1 MTFGARYLDD
11 ALVGPGGEPLGPFE
25 MVFGIVFLSM
35 ATGTIH
41 KYLDHRVRMAERQS
55 RTGDRSVLQAIE
67 SLRAEMDAQKRH
79 ETDAILSFDSTLQTL
94 DARVKHLERRALSE
108 SDAAH
113 TALGAAGARTSA
125 VARVEVSAAVAREIG
140 AP

>member
-1 MTFGARYLDD
+1 M
-11 ALVGPGGEPLGPFE
+11 GPFE

-41 KYLDHRVRMAERQS
+41 KYLDYRMRMADRQ
-55 RTGDRSVLQAIE
+55 TKNGDRSVLQAVE
-67 SLRAEMDAQKRH
+67 ALRAEMAALKRH

-94 DARVKHLERRALSE
+94 DARVKHLEGRALIGSN
-108 SDAAH
+108 AAH
-113 TALGAAGARTSA
+113 TALGAGEARA
-125 VARVEVSAAVAREIG
+125 PAVAREIG

>member
-1 MTFGARYLDD
+1 
-11 ALVGPGGEPLGPFE
+11 
-25 MVFGIVFLSM
+25 MVLGIVFLSM
-35 ATGTIH
+35 VTGTIH

-94 DARVKHLERRALSE
+94 DTRVKHLERRALSE

-113 TALGAAGARTSA
+113 TALGAAGARTPA

>member
-1 MTFGARYLDD
+1 
-11 ALVGPGGEPLGPFE
+11 
-25 MVFGIVFLSM
+25 MVLGIVFLSM
-35 ATGTIH
+35 VTGTIH

-67 SLRAEMDAQKRH
+67 SLRAEMAAMKRH

-113 TALGAAGARTSA
+113 TALGAAGARTPA

>member
-1 MTFGARYLDD
+1 LTLGARSSDD
-11 ALVGPGGEPLGPFE
+11 ALVGPRGEPMGPFE
-25 MVFGIVFLSM
+25 MVLGIVFLSM

-41 KYLDHRVRMAERQS
+41 KYLDYRMRMADRQPKS
-55 RTGDRSVLQAIE
+55 GNRSVLQAVE
-67 SLRAEMDAQKRH
+67 ALRAEMAALKRH

-113 TALGAAGARTSA
+113 TALGAGEARA
-125 VARVEVSAAVAREIG
+125 PEAARLEVSTAAAREVG

>member
-1 MTFGARYLDD
+1 MGVY
-11 ALVGPGGEPLGPFE
+11 E
-25 MVFGIVFLSM
+25 MVLGIVFLSM
-35 ATGTIH
+35 VTGTIH
-41 KYLDHRVRMAERQS
+41 KYLDHRVRMA

-67 SLRAEMDAQKRH
+67 SLRAEMAAMKRH

-113 TALGAAGARTSA
+113 TALSAGGARTPEA
-125 VARVEVSAAVAREIG
+125 ARVEVSGVGAREIG

>member
-1 MTFGARYLDD
+1 MGVY
-11 ALVGPGGEPLGPFE
+11 E
-25 MVFGIVFLSM
+25 MVLGIVFLSM
-35 ATGTIH
+35 VTGTIH

-67 SLRAEMDAQKRH
+67 SLRAEMAAMKRH

-113 TALGAAGARTSA
+113 TALGAAGARTPE
-125 VARVEVSAAVAREIG
+125 VARVEVSGAVPRESG